1 LQRAQGKEK
10 RQYAVNLLDPDAFLV
25 SGLLKD
31 QGDRQVLERLYPE
44 HSWGDRQLVILVTS
58 GRRQ

>member
-1 LQRAQGKEK
+1 
-10 RQYAVNLLDPDAFLV
+10 V

-31 QGDRQVLERLYPE
+31 QGDRKVLERLYPE
-44 HSWGDRQLVILVTS
+44 HSWGGRELVILVTS